1 MAKPKSEWGKPGRPK
16 GSVSGRKDK
25 SCATVPLTPEMASL
39 LLDTSDLRK
48 RVMLGLFLQNG
59 LRVGEVVTIKWG
71 TLLEAA
77 RGKMSKVMIPKQSRG
92 GKTVFREVVLRK
104 ELVEDVQ
111 KFYMGQ
117 KADEYV
123 FTALRTNDL
132 SLKKKPLSPTGFNKI
147 LKQEMK
153 AKGIEPGGNI
163 SSHMLRKTFGVAL
176 LEAFKSK
183 GYSELEALFA
193 VKDVY
198 GHRSIETTRVYVGMK
213 REANLEA
220 ISEINFYARQTT

>member
-1 MAKPKSEWGKPGRPK
+1 MKLKSEWGKPGRPK

-25 SCATVPLTPEMASL
+25 SCATVPLSPEMAAL
-39 LLDTSDLRK
+39 LLDTADLRK

-77 RGKMSKVMIPKQSRG
+77 RGKMSKVRIPKQSRG

-111 KFYMGQ
+111 RFYMGQ

-132 SLKKKPLSPTGFNKI
+132 GLKKKPLSPTGFNKI

-153 AKGIEPGGNI
+153 SKGIESDGNI
-163 SSHMLRKTFGVAL
+163 SSHMLRKTYGAAIYQSFIDM
-176 LEAFKSK
+176 

-198 GHRSIETTRVYVGMK
+198 NHRSIETTRVYVGLK
-213 REANLEA
+213 RRVDLEA
-220 ISEINFYARQTT
+220 ISNINFYAPRQTA